1 MSTITRE
8 EREKKMK
15 TLIIALLSIV
25 STSAYADGITLG
37 TPAYAGTGC
46 AAGSA
51 AAVLSPDA
59 TQLSVL
65 FDSFVATAGGASGKT
80 IDRKAC
86 NLAIPVH
93 VPQGFSV
100 SLIEVDYRG
109 YNAIPAGGRTQFNV
123 EYFFA
128 GSQGPRYSRTFTG
141 AQSADYNINNKLLAT
156 AVVWSPCGQ
165 DVILRTNTSI
175 TALTNNRFEETMS
188 TVDSADFTSGIV
200 YQLQWR
206 TCH

>member
-1 MSTITRE
+1 
-8 EREKKMK
+8 MK
-15 TLIIALLSIV
+15 SLIIALLSIL
-25 STSAYADGITLG
+25 STAAYADTITLG
-37 TPAYAGTGC
+37 IPAYAGTGC
-46 AAGSA
+46 AAGST
-51 AAVLSPDA
+51 AAVLSPDS
-59 TQLSVL
+59 TQLSVM
-65 FDSFVATAGGASGKT
+65 FDSFVAEAGGSTGRT
-80 IDRKAC
+80 LDRRAC

-109 YNAIPAGGRTQFNV
+109 FNAIPAGGRSQFTV

-128 GSQGPRYSRTFTG
+128 GSQGPHYTRTFTG
-141 AQSADYNINNKLLAT
+141 AQASDYNINNQLLAT

-165 DVILRTNTSI
+165 DVILRSNTSVM
-175 TALTNNRFEETMS
+175 AMTNSRQEETMS
-188 TVDSADFTSGIV
+188 TVDSTDFTSGIV